1 MPTLQNLVLKD
12 RTPGTPVDHTF
23 TPDNVENGVGTVVE
37 SNGTKVGDS
46 KFTISRKKSASG
58 RHNIVGKLTIP
69 VVVMET
75 INGVQ
80 YPKVVRTAY
89 VEVKA
94 SFDSASTTQ
103 ERTNAIGMAQDS
115 LSTTKTLVHKT
126 FVDLEGIWG

>member
-12 RTPGTPVDHTF
+12 RTPVTPVDHTF
-23 TPDNVENGVGTVVE
+23 TPDDVDKGVGTVVE

-58 RHNIVGKLTIP
+58 RQNIVAKLTIP
-69 VVVMET
+69 VVVIET

-89 VEVKA
+89 IEIKA

-103 ERTNAIGMAQDS
+103 ERTNAIGMMQDS
-115 LSTTKTLVHKT
+115 LAPSKTLVHKT